1 MAGAGSNLDEADTTT
16 TMPNLPALTNGTA
29 GETQENESY
38 EDDIAALLASAH
50 IDDVC
55 YNFNGMFGFVRYTTS
70 YFDDG
75 HRRIIWDFHVT
86 SESASVFHVEVDEDG
101 RSFIMTK
108 RISPYLLDIMGR
120 YTLELSQRHPDTHTI
135 AAAMRETSDQLVA
148 DVGTDFENVYSD
160 PQVHLY

>member
-55 YNFNGMFGFVRYTTS
+55 YNFNGMFGFVICEI
-70 YFDDG
+70 
-75 HRRIIWDFHVT
+75 H
-86 SESASVFHVEVDEDG
+86 
-101 RSFIMTK
+101 
-108 RISPYLLDIMGR
+108 DILFR
-120 YTLELSQRHPDTHTI
+120 
-135 AAAMRETSDQLVA
+135 
-148 DVGTDFENVYSD
+148 
-160 PQVHLY
+160 